1 MERQSDW
8 PERLAESGDFFTE
21 DQLVRHINDHGARI
35 IRRGY
40 PAVFLRAEANFL
52 GKLIALPR
60 ISLLYS
66 PPSLFL
72 FSFAVSFSIHLSIGR
87 KKTRLEKERKK
98 EEWKTTSRENGD
110 AVIVEDAE
118 REFLFPD
125 TIEANYF
132 RLVTPFN
139 WCFLIDCPR
148 SVRNTNFRCSNSV
161 SRLSFGTWNPSY
173 SIQSGTLLRMS
184 LCFPL

>member
-1 MERQSDW
+1 MTTVLGLSVEVTQRSSFELKPTSLENW
-8 PERLAESGDFFTE
+8 
-21 DQLVRHINDHGARI
+21 
-35 IRRGY
+35 
-40 PAVFLRAEANFL
+40 LRFHE
-52 GKLIALPR
+52 
-60 ISLLYS
+60 
-66 PPSLFL
+66 SLFSTTPL
-72 FSFAVSFSIHLSIGR
+72 SLSLSSFAVSFSIQLSIGR
-87 KKTRLEKERKK
+87 KKTRLVKERKK
-98 EEWKTTSRENGD
+98 EEWETTSRENGD

-132 RLVTPFN
+132 HRVTPFN
-139 WCFLIDCPR
+139 WCFLIDHPR